1 MKPIVDGLESEF
13 SGDLVVIRLNVQDPV
28 GRELATQYDF
38 RYTPTFIFF
47 DAQGTEIWRTVG
59 KLGTERVRASIKP

>member
-13 SGDLVVIRLNVQDPV
+13 SGKLIVIRLNVQDAV
-28 GRELATQYDF
+28 GQDLAEQYDF

-47 DAQGTEIWRTVG
+47 DSE
-59 KLGTERVRASIKP
+59 GTERWRSVGQLDPEQLRASLKP